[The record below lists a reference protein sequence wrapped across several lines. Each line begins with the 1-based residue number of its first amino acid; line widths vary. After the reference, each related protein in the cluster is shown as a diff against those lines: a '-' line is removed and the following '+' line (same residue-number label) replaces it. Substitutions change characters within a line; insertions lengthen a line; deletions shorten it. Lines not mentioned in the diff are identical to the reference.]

1 MNVKIK
7 IVILWSF
14 NSVQIIFLFTDRK
27 SADESELTEAD
38 QNLKRT
44 IRARK
49 TKKVK

>member
-1 MNVKIK
+1 ME
-7 IVILWSF
+7 SCF
-14 NSVQIIFLFTDRK
+14 QISDRK

-49 TKKVK
+49 MKKVK